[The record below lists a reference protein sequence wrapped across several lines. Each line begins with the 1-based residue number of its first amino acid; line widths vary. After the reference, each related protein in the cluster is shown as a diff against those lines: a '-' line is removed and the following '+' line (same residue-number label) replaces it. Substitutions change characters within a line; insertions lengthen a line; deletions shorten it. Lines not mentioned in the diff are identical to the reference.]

1 MCFAVLQLIEEKAF
15 FGLSIVVALYMRLQ
29 IDSQHGIEVF
39 IKNIMLVHLI
49 CSRQFTVIFFFFQR
63 KYGKRL

>member
-1 MCFAVLQLIEEKAF
+1 MYFAVLQLIEEKAF

-39 IKNIMLVHLI
+39 IKNIIMLVHLI
-49 CSRQFTVIFFFFQR
+49 CSRQFTVIIFFLF
-63 KYGKRL
+63 